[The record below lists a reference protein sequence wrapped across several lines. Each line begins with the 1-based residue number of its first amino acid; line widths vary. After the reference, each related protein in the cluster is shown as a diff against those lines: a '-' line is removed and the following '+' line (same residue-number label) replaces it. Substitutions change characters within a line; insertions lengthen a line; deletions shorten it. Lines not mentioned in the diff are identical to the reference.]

1 LRAILGAPLIEW
13 NLSALLWFG
22 FTKVYVA
29 VSGCE
34 PELTQW
40 LMEKGTSLAKERDA
54 DLITLVED
62 TPLGT
67 IGAAGRILTDV
78 TDVVIVNVDNLTEL
92 NLRTLLKFHRDKAA
106 ALTVATHEQVIPLPF
121 GRLRLEGD
129 RLTGYDE
136 KPNVP
141 VQISS
146 GTYVLNHRAHAAIQ
160 PDCRT
165 DVPGLCARLVQRG
178 EHVAAYRH
186 AAAWIDVNDESSLVE
201 AEALVAARHA
211 TWPGLTRTQ

>member
-1 LRAILGAPLIEW
+1 LRAILGAPLIQW

-22 FTKVYVA
+22 FTQLYVA
-29 VSGCE
+29 VSRGE

-40 LMEKGTSLAKERDA
+40 LREKGTALAKERDA
-54 DLITLVED
+54 DLVTLVED
-62 TPLGT
+62 RPLGT
-67 IGAAGRILTDV
+67 IGAARRVLTDV

-146 GTYVLNHRAHAAIQ
+146 GTYVLNQRVLAAIQ

-165 DVPGLCARLVQRG
+165 DVPDLCARLVQRG
-178 EHVAAYRH
+178 EHVVAYRH

-201 AEALVAARHA
+201 AETLVASRQD
-211 TWPGLTRTQ
+211 TWPSLIRSS